1 MGALLNMP
9 LAKTAR
15 AVARQHGHDGALIIT
30 KSSEGI
36 YHMGLAGL
44 TDREIQDAL
53 CVGIH
58 LNFTMMEERE
68 EQA

>member
-1 MGALLNMP
+1 MPPVMNMP

-15 AVARQHGHDGALIIT
+15 AIARQHGHDGALIIT
-30 KSSEGI
+30 KSSDGV
-36 YHMGLAGL
+36 YHVGLAGL
-44 TDREIQDAL
+44 TDQEIQNAL

-58 LNFTMMEERE
+58 LNFTMMDEQE